1 MGRCRTTSISLA
13 LLLFLALPE
22 AASAHAFL
30 VRSSPRAGD
39 RLTESPSTLSLD
51 FSYPTVPG
59 SAMVSVRTAG
69 GTPVPTGP
77 PQPSPEGTSL
87 RVDLPP
93 ASQGVY
99 LVSWQVLAT
108 DGATTV
114 GEFAFGVGGAGPVT
128 EPVASAAGSV
138 AWMDLAAG
146 WLLLSGAA
154 VALGGLA
161 SEAIVWRRVTSPS
174 GLTPPR
180 APVVPALVAA
190 VIGAAW
196 QAVEAFEAMVGAPGG
211 GAGRWSALL
220 RTRAGLLTVTTLA
233 LLLYALWLQPLR
245 RLRMWGLVP
254 LAGAVISVA
263 ARGHSSASGAWW
275 AVPANAIHFTAAGL
289 WVGALLHLVLVLRRL
304 DREEWRTAFGA
315 AARRYASLGLALVLV
330 AVPGGILTAAAEL
343 SRPGDLVETAYGRT
357 LLLKLMLIVLAL
369 GLALT
374 ARLRAFSPNPGARIG
389 LLRRLTRIEGVVL
402 LGVVSVSALL
412 ATLSPPRTARAVADL
427 LGPAPLQGPVLRL
440 AALAGQ
446 LSVYLGAARDQLEIR
461 VPVGGGGTGRAE
473 LKIEGHGPTGN
484 DLALDPR
491 RCGAGCFTMRFPWG
505 AGVTRLEV
513 TVSAHDWIGG
523 TARFDVPWPPAP
535 DEPKLL
541 ARVVGA
547 MRAEPTVSF
556 TEQTS
561 SGPDAVGAVRP
572 IRISG
577 TQLMELD
584 PYGASGADDVRRL
597 PGSSTL
603 TQLTLYLPG
612 SYIWARLWV
621 DPAYRIQR
629 EEIVTPGHLIER
641 TSFAYD
647 QAPDAHHR
655 RSDAGAEAANAHHPR

>member
-1 MGRCRTTSISLA
+1 MSVSLA
-13 LLLFLALPE
+13 LLLFLALPK

-30 VRSSPRAGD
+30 VRSSPRSGE
-39 RLTESPSTLSLD
+39 RLGASPSTLSLD
-51 FSYPTVPG
+51 FSYPTAPG

-69 GTPVPTGP
+69 GAPVAAGP
-77 PQPSPEGTSL
+77 PQPSPEGTAL

-93 ASQGVY
+93 ALRGVY

-108 DGATTV
+108 DGATTM

-128 EPVASAAGSV
+128 GPAASAAGSV
-138 AWMDLAAG
+138 SWMDLAAG

-161 SEAIVWRRVTSPS
+161 SEAIVWRRVTPPS

-196 QAVEAFEAMVGAPGG
+196 QAVEAFGAMAAGPGG
-211 GAGRWSALL
+211 GTGSWSALL

-245 RLRMWGLVP
+245 RLRGWGLVP
-254 LAGAVISVA
+254 LAGAAISVA

-304 DREEWRTAFGA
+304 DREDWRTALGE

-343 SRPGDLVETAYGRT
+343 SRPGDLVETTYGRT
-357 LLLKLMLIVLAL
+357 LLLKLLLIVVAL

-374 ARLRAFSPNPGARIG
+374 ARLRAFPPNPGAQIG
-389 LLRRLTRIEGVVL
+389 LLRRLTRVEGVVL
-402 LGVVSVSALL
+402 LGVLSVSALL
-412 ATLSPPRTARAVADL
+412 VTLSPPRTTRAAADL
-427 LGPAPLQGPVLRL
+427 LGPAPLEGPVLRL

-446 LSVYLGAARDQLEIR
+446 LSLYLGAAREQLEIQ
-461 VPVGGGGTGRAE
+461 VPVGGGGVGRAE
-473 LKIEGHGPTGN
+473 VKIEGQGPTGR

-491 RCGAGCFTMRFPWG
+491 RCGAGCFTMRFPWE

-513 TVSAHDWIGG
+513 TVSARDWIGG
-523 TARFDVPWPPAP
+523 TARFDVPWPPGP

-547 MRAEPTVSF
+547 MRTEPNVSF

-561 SGPDAVGAVRP
+561 SGPDAVGARRP
-572 IRISG
+572 IRVSG

-597 PGSSTL
+597 PAGSTL
-603 TQLTLYLPG
+603 TQITLYLPG

-641 TSFAYD
+641 TAFAYG
-647 QAPDAHHR
+647 QAAAAHH
-655 RSDAGAEAANAHHPR
+655 SQSGPTWEAANARHPR